1 MSNLRA
7 PDMMKEERLQYSWL
21 LRSHPEQ
28 YLRIAE
34 ETIRK
39 YPDDIEGYS
48 DCANYYIEME
58 QYDEALRHLDQAIFL
73 DPEALVLPFERATV
87 LRRAGRYQEALM
99 AFDGC
104 KQDEQWF
111 GDILYANRATCHAHL
126 GDLEAALA
134 ECAKIADDYNS
145 HSIYG
150 EFGGSKAQIIDAVRR
165 VAGAAR
171 KDEQRA

>member
-1 MSNLRA
+1 MSERRA
-7 PDMMKEERLQYSWL
+7 PEMTKEERLQYFRL

-48 DCANYYIEME
+48 DCADCYIEME
-58 QYDEALRHLDQAIFL
+58 QYDEALRHLDQAILL
-73 DPEALVLPFERATV
+73 DPDALLLPFERAAM
-87 LRRAGRYQEALM
+87 LRRAGRYWDALV

-104 KQDEQWF
+104 EKDEQRL
-111 GDILYANRATCHAHL
+111 GDIFYANRATCHAYL
-126 GDLEAALA
+126 GDLDAALA
-134 ECAKIADDYNS
+134 ECAKIADDYKS

-150 EFGGSKAQIIDAVRR
+150 EFGGS
-165 VAGAAR
+165 
-171 KDEQRA
+171 